1 LLDVIPWYLRVFLHS
16 MKVLNT
22 QPLAVHFEP
31 GVDRIKPYS
40 LEMVLDI
47 PARSHVEVS
56 IDFEKSILKWL
67 EYPPDANKGFYI
79 NSAAIVAVL
88 PNRANFTVG
97 IDRFSSYFLES
108 LRKDASQQQPI
119 RVELYTE
126 ALLVNLPT
134 PDFSMPYNVIC
145 LTCTVIALAFGP
157 LANITT
163 KSLTLVGPK
172 DVPKSLVGKVKDK
185 IFSLVKMLKRE
196 DDDQNDNN
204 KEEVSE
210 DETKKDR

>member
-1 LLDVIPWYLRVFLHS
+1 
-16 MKVLNT
+16 MT
-22 QPLAVHFEP
+22 
-31 GVDRIKPYS
+31 
-40 LEMVLDI
+40 
-47 PARSHVEVS
+47 
-56 IDFEKSILKWL
+56 
-67 EYPPDANKGFYI
+67 
-79 NSAAIVAVL
+79 VL
-88 PNRANFTVG
+88 PDKSNFTVG
-97 IDRFSSYFLES
+97 IDRFSSHFLDS
-108 LRKDASQQQPI
+108 LRKDAKQDPI

>member
-1 LLDVIPWYLRVFLHS
+1 
-16 MKVLNT
+16 M
-22 QPLAVHFEP
+22 
-31 GVDRIKPYS
+31 
-40 LEMVLDI
+40 
-47 PARSHVEVS
+47 
-56 IDFEKSILKWL
+56 
-67 EYPPDANKGFYI
+67 
-79 NSAAIVAVL
+79 
-88 PNRANFTVG
+88 G

>member
-1 LLDVIPWYLRVFLHS
+1 
-16 MKVLNT
+16 M
-22 QPLAVHFEP
+22 
-31 GVDRIKPYS
+31 
-40 LEMVLDI
+40 
-47 PARSHVEVS
+47 
-56 IDFEKSILKWL
+56 
-67 EYPPDANKGFYI
+67 
-79 NSAAIVAVL
+79 AVL

-172 DVPKSLVGKVKDK
+172 DVPKSLVVKVKDK